1 VTSDEFVLHEMAHAI
16 AGAIA
21 RREAGIIAGLLAP
34 GFTYRGDGGAT
45 TSDAEAFL
53 DGIRGIS
60 GDIVFVRIER
70 VTVDVSGDA
79 AMVTGVQHAQVVI
92 EGEVIDDRRAFA
104 DFLVKIDGSW
114 KLRAGADF
122 PAPAADESREPLE

>member
-1 VTSDEFVLHEMAHAI
+1 MTSDEFVLHEMAHAI

-21 RREAGIIAGLLAP
+21 RREAGILTGLLAP
-34 GFTYRGDGGAT
+34 GFTYHGDGGAT

-53 DGIRGIS
+53 DGIRNIP
-60 GDIVFVRIER
+60 GDIVFVRVES

-79 AMVTGVQHAQVVI
+79 AMVTGVQHAQVVVN
-92 EGEVIDDRRAFA
+92 GEAIDDRRGFA
-104 DFLVKIDGSW
+104 DFLVRIGGSW

-122 PAPAADESREPLE
+122 PANSQLPK